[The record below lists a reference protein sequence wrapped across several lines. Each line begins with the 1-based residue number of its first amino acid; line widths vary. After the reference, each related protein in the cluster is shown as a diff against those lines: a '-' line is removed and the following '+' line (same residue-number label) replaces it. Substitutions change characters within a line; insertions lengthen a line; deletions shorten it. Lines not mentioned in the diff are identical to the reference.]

1 MKYAIYFLL
10 IISFFSCE
18 RKETVKNSPEDIKI
32 AENFVKDLYKKIS
45 DGDTTSVYLN
55 LDSSINNREFKD
67 LFNANL
73 KKSGL
78 LNKVDINRIETESVI
93 VNEDKEKIIYK
104 IELTA
109 HYQNSVNV
117 ETLGLIK
124 QDSQSAKIFSYY
136 FKSID

>member
-10 IISFFSCE
+10 IISFSSCE

-32 AENFVKDLYKKIS
+32 AENFVKDLYKKLS

-78 LNKVDINRIETESVI
+78 LNKVDINRIETERVV

-117 ETLGLIK
+117 ETLGLIEL
-124 QDSQSAKIFSYY
+124 DSQPAKIFSYY